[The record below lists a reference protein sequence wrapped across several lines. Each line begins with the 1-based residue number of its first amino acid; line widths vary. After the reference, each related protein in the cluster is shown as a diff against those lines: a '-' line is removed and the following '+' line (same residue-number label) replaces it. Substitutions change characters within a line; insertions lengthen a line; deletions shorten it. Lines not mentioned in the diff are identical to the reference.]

1 MIECIAYKKALSTA
15 ESYFLTGKMLSAFV
29 LGLAILSTVQSKSA

>member
-1 MIECIAYKKALSTA
+1 MIEYIAYKKVLSAA

-29 LGLAILSTVQSKSA
+29 LGLAILLIVQSKSA